1 MISRRIACKPQNDSY
16 RRLADYIAD
25 AKNKGEKTLYSWND
39 GCWAGAN
46 YQLAIQEVLDT
57 QDLNQ
62 RTKKEK
68 TYHLIVSFRPE
79 DEALLTPEK
88 CKEMEKEFAKVLG
101 FEEHQRHCGVHKNTN
116 NTHMHIAYNMI
127 HPETLT
133 RHEPYRDYFKRDQLH
148 RELEQKFGLKP
159 DNGRQKDLEPK
170 RNNDRAETY
179 EAHSGQQ
186 SFDSY
191 LKERKDFIFK
201 SLDSAQSWQDFHKS
215 LAQIGVEVKARG
227 NGCIIKDK
235 HSSTAVKASRLDR
248 NFTKAKL
255 EAKLG
260 HYQKPLSIAQKVVE
274 KDRYVS
280 RPLHKKRGELYAQYR
295 EAIDGRKKVY
305 EDLKS
310 EQDERWKRAA
320 AFWGNKIKEI
330 KNDRKLT
337 LKDLSKLLAMAA
349 GKKTEIQEGI
359 KAEMAERRSE
369 LRKQSPFSRWN
380 DFLKWKAENGDE
392 VALQVLRSKKEPIER
407 KTQQEFAKADHSAP
421 NWKLKQSQIRVD
433 SSLAWKDK
441 RKLISIAKMLQLQAE
456 ENKNHSVV
464 QRFQRK
470 DKESDVKL
478 DEPAMKNMSWRVDSS
493 GNVLYTLKSGGM
505 VKDNGDSIFFSM
517 NDPKAGVVAEK
528 LAKRMFG
535 PNVLMVGNKV
545 CRRGKA
551 KRPSVSR

>member
-1 MISRRIACKPQNDSY
+1 MISRRISCKPQNDNY

-39 GCWAGAN
+39 GCWAGEN

-62 RTKKEK
+62 RTRKEK

-88 CKEMEKEFAKVLG
+88 CKEIEKEFAKVLG

-116 NTHMHIAYNMI
+116 NLHMHIAYNMI

-133 RHEPYRDYFKRDQLH
+133 RHEPYRDYFKRDRLH
-148 RELEQKFGLKP
+148 RELELKFGLKF
-159 DNGRQKDLEPK
+159 DNGRQKNLEPK

-191 LKERKDFIFK
+191 VKERKEFILE
-201 SLDSAQSWQDFHKS
+201 SLDNAQNWHNFHKS
-215 LAQIGVEVKARG
+215 LAQIGIEVKARG
-227 NGCIIKDK
+227 NGCIIKDR

-248 NFTKAKL
+248 NFTKGKL

-260 HYQKPLSIAQKVVE
+260 QYQKPIATIQSKDE
-274 KDRYVS
+274 KERYVS
-280 RPLHKKRGELYAQYR
+280 RPLHKKRGELYSQYC
-295 EAIDGRKKVY
+295 EAIDGRKKAY
-305 EDLKS
+305 EEIKL
-310 EQDERWKRAA
+310 EQDERWNRAA
-320 AFWGNKIKEI
+320 DFWGNKIKAI

-337 LKDLSKLLAMAA
+337 LKDRSKLLAIATGKKAENLA
-349 GKKTEIQEGI
+349 GIKTEI
-359 KAEMAERRSE
+359 AERRAE
-369 LRKQSPFSRWN
+369 LRKQTPFNRWN

-392 VALQVLRSKKEPIER
+392 VALQVLRSKKEPIES
-407 KTQQEFAKADHSAP
+407 TPQAEFVKADPSAP
-421 NWKLKQSQIRVD
+421 NWKLKQSQFRVD

-456 ENKNHSVV
+456 EKK
-464 QRFQRK
+464 RTPET
-470 DKESDVKL
+470 DKRLL
-478 DEPAMKNMSWRVDSS
+478 DKMTWRVDSS

-505 VKDNGDSIFFSM
+505 VKDNGDKLFFSV
-517 NDPKAGVVAEK
+517 NDPRAAQVATR
-528 LAKRMFG
+528 LAKRVLG
-535 PNVLMVGNKV
+535 PNVKVTGNEI
-545 CRRGKA
+545 CRGRRVVA
-551 KRPSVSR
+551 KEFGR